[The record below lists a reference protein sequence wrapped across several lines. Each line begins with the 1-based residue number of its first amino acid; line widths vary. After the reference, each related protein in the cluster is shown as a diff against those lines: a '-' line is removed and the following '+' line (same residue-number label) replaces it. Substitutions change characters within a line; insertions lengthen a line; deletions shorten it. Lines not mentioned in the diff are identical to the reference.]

1 MGSCITK
8 KKNTTDDK
16 EKPGKPEVQSRRLAT
31 MENHQ
36 NLISLSNF
44 NSVKGED
51 VD

>member
-1 MGSCITK
+1 MTK
-8 KKNTTDDK
+8 KKTQTDK
-16 EKPGKPEVQSRRLAT
+16 VEKPGKQEVQKNRLAT